1 MSEKEKSRGMSLR
14 KKKTTRPKISAPKQI
29 SGPLPENLQGPTI
42 PDEFRQK
49 AQAAREQQAAAA
61 AGGGGGGAST
71 APAGG
76 QPLNVPR
83 ERPQPAGG
91 KTSDLVKRRY
101 STRFNQLP
109 NEYPPGGPPLPAVP
123 GIPKQ
128 FAPPPPPDGKPDS
141 PEGHRIKVDIKALR
155 DPSLR
160 PEQYVA
166 SLLADAS
173 EADIQ
178 RYQEDLRKV
187 KNRTSSDLQHNV
199 YQNRTQF
206 IKISKEADKLKGE
219 MRTLRA
225 LMSDLTST
233 LGQATSSGSFKSA
246 GTGASRRH
254 ANRSSVANLE
264 ALWNTH
270 LQTLWKRVEGSQ
282 KFLPAIPGRH
292 IVYESGR
299 WVELNAATWKVR
311 RRVHLILLN
320 DHLLVAAEKKRAD
333 APQNPRDAK
342 QAAQQ
347 MQLVAVRCW
356 PLQDVQM
363 VDLST
368 RTSTGRDQGEKKRAA
383 DSINVRVG
391 AESFTFAN
399 PGHDQV
405 EKATL
410 LSSFRKAMEDLRKN
424 LEAETEERSKTNDS
438 VNYYATRDLG
448 VLKEQEFLEGL
459 GENANQNRSSLFVD
473 VDGKRQSIRWVESQL
488 DELDIDIAL
497 HRFEDAVDKV
507 DRLRRI
513 SKSIKG
519 NAVAQEIFA
528 FKVNERAAKLA
539 GLLTRQLQETHN
551 WSTATKRHVDWLIQ
565 LGFEDRAREAY
576 LEARS
581 GIVKKRTRQC
591 VFDGDL
597 HQYIFQLSFIYF
609 TIIRNTVLT
618 YQSCFQPTMMSA
630 CVKWAKDHV
639 DDFNSILSRQLSTIE
654 SDSPMWQ
661 DCMARAREHGAM
673 LAEVGLDF
681 KDLIGKGVGNRDS
694 GIDFGATQEEGPTG
708 LGLSNAS

>member
-1 MSEKEKSRGMSLR
+1 MDEKEKSRGISLR
-14 KKKTTRPKISAPKQI
+14 KKKTARPKISAPKQI

-49 AQAAREQQAAAA
+49 AQAAREQAAAAAA
-61 AGGGGGGAST
+61 AGGGAS
-71 APAGG
+71 APSVPSAPSAPSAPSGG
-76 QPLNVPR
+76 QPLDAPR

-109 NEYPPGGPPLPAVP
+109 QDYPPGGPPLPAVP

-128 FAPPPPPDGKPDS
+128 FAPPPQPSDGRPSTSD
-141 PEGHRIKVDIKALR
+141 GQRIKVDIKALR

-173 EADIQ
+173 EADIA

-233 LGQATSSGSFKSA
+233 LGQATSSGSLKSA
-246 GTGASRRH
+246 DTGSSRRN

-320 DHLLVAAEKKRAD
+320 DHLLVAAEKKRAEGSS
-333 APQNPRDAK
+333 QNARDPK
-342 QAAQQ
+342 QAKEQ
-347 MQLVAVRCW
+347 MQLVA
-356 PLQDVQM
+356 
-363 VDLST
+363 
-368 RTSTGRDQGEKKRAA
+368 
-383 DSINVRVG
+383 
-391 AESFTFAN
+391 
-399 PGHDQV
+399 
-405 EKATL
+405 KATL

-438 VNYYATRDLG
+438 VNYYATRDLS
-448 VLKEQEFLEGL
+448 VLKEQDLLEGL
-459 GENANQNRSSLFVD
+459 GESASQNRSSLFLD

-497 HRFEDAVDKV
+497 HRFEDAVEKV

-513 SKSIKG
+513 SKNIKG
-519 NAVAQEIFA
+519 NSVAQEIIV

-539 GLLTRQLQETHN
+539 GLVTRQLQETHN
-551 WSTATKRHVDWLIQ
+551 WSTATKRHVDWLVQ

-581 GIVKKRTRQC
+581 GIIRKRTRQC

-597 HQYIFQLSFIYF
+597 HQYIYQLSFIYF
-609 TIIRNTVLT
+609 TIVRNTVLT
-618 YQSCFQPTMMSA
+618 YQSCFPSTMMSA

-639 DDFNSILSRQLSTIE
+639 EDFNSILSRQLSTIDSE
-654 SDSPMWQ
+654 STMWQ
-661 DCMARAREHGAM
+661 ECMNRAREHGAM
-673 LAEVGLDF
+673 LSEVGLDF
-681 KDLIGKGVGNRDS
+681 KDLIGKGVGMRDS
-694 GIDFGATQEEGPTG
+694 GIYMAPEKSDKPQG
-708 LGLSNAS
+708 LGLST